1 MTWSDH
7 LVILPILLPL
17 AAGALSILLDGRVRH
32 GPATVNLLS
41 TLGLLAIA
49 WILAWRTLGP
59 GSLADGAQVVRVYL
73 LGDWP
78 SSFGIVLV
86 LDRLSATMLALSAT
100 LSVGALVFSLAR
112 WHRMGQHFHPL
123 FQFLLMGVNGAFL
136 TGDIFNL
143 FVVFE
148 VMLAASYGLA
158 LHGSGKARVK
168 AGMHYIAVNLVASLV
183 LLIGASLVYAAAG
196 TLGMADLA
204 MRAPLLDER
213 SRTLLEMGGAALS
226 VAFLVKAAMW
236 PLGLWLPAAYSTA
249 AAPIAA
255 MFAIM
260 TKVGVYALL
269 RFGWLLSDSRSPDF
283 FNAQGLMIGGLAT
296 IAFGAL
302 GALASKETPRAA
314 AFLTMVS
321 SGTLL
326 TVISIGDLSLVSA
339 ALYYLITSTLAAGA
353 LFCLAELAERD
364 LDEKKPAAEDQG
376 ELAVPLL
383 EAYGLQEDEPQDEEV
398 GVPVPAV
405 LAVLGIGFLACT
417 LLMAGLPPLSGFIAK
432 FAILRAMFESG
443 HMGRAW
449 IVTAALMLS
458 GFATL
463 AAMTRIGM
471 RLFWSDA
478 ERPPPKV
485 RFIEVAPVAMLL
497 LCCVALTAQAGP
509 AMAYLRGVAEG
520 LSAPSS
526 YIEAVRNAPRMREPL
541 AEPPPL
547 GSRTHQ
553 EGAAVAP
560 LIVPALAPA
569 ASAPSPASALP
580 APPAALPS
588 APAAGGAP

>member
-17 AAGALSILLDGRVRH
+17 AAGALAILLDGRVRH
-32 GPATVNLLS
+32 GPAAVNLLS

-49 WILAWRTLGP
+49 WTLAWRTLGP

-143 FVVFE
+143 FVFFE

-158 LHGSGKARVK
+158 LHGSGEARVK
-168 AGMHYIAVNLVASLV
+168 AGMHYIAVNLVASLI

-213 SRTLLEMGGAALS
+213 NRTLLEMGGAALS

-269 RFGWLLSDSRSPDF
+269 RFGWLLSDQRSPDF
-283 FNAQGLMIGGLAT
+283 FNAQWLMIGGLAT
-296 IAFGAL
+296 IAFGSL
-302 GALASKETPRAA
+302 GALASREAPRVA

-326 TVISIGDLSLVSA
+326 TVVSIGDPSLITA
-339 ALYYLITSTLAAGA
+339 ALYYLVSSTLAAGA
-353 LFCLAELAERD
+353 LFCLAELAERG
-364 LDEKKPAAEDQG
+364 LDERKPAEDQA

-383 EAYGLQEDEPQDEEV
+383 EAYGLQEEEPQDEEV

-432 FAILRAMFESG
+432 FAILRAMFETG
-443 HMGRAW
+443 HTGRAW
-449 IVTAALMLS
+449 IVTAALLLS

-463 AAMTRIGM
+463 AAMTRLGM

-485 RFIEVAPVAMLL
+485 RVIEAAPVALLL

-526 YIEAVRNAPRMREPL
+526 YIEAVRNAPRMREAL

-547 GSRTHQ
+547 GGLFHQ
-553 EGAAVAP
+553 EGPAVAP
-560 LIVPALAPA
+560 LLV
-569 ASAPSPASALP
+569 P
-580 APPAALPS
+580 APPAAPA
-588 APAAGGAP
+588 APAGAPAAFPPAGGAP